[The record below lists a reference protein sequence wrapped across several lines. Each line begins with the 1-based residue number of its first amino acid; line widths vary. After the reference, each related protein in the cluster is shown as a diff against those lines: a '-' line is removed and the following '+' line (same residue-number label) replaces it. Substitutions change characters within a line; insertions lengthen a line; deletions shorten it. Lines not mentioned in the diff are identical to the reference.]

1 MSKKVF
7 IGVGHGGSDPGA
19 VKYFVEKEYT
29 LKVAYALSEILSK
42 NGVDFKL
49 SRTQDV
55 DTEMNSK
62 VKMCNDYNP
71 DLVIDIHFNAG
82 GGHGFEVYYSHVGGT
97 SKTLANNINTEVK
110 KIMSSR
116 GTKTKLGD
124 GGSDYFAIIR
134 ETNAPAVLCEGGFV
148 DNWTDSEFIKSNY
161 KKLAEAYAQGI
172 LKTLGIKSTS
182 GTTNSKPTSK
192 PSNTVDRLYR
202 IRKTWSNL
210 KSQIGA
216 YKDLENAKKACKSGY
231 TVFDWNG
238 KAVYSKKSS
247 ATVSLKIGDKV
258 RVKSGSKDYNGN
270 SLASFV
276 YKTTYKVMEV
286 DKNRIVIGLN
296 GSVTAAV
303 HKDNLTKV

>member
-19 VKYFVEKEYT
+19 VKYITEKEYT
-29 LKVAYALSEILSK
+29 LKVAFALGEFLSAA
-42 NGVDFKL
+42 GVDYKL
-49 SRTQDV
+49 SRTQDI
-55 DTEMNSK
+55 DTELNSK
-62 VKMCNDYNP
+62 VAMCNAYKP
-71 DLVIDIHFNAG
+71 DLVVDIHFNAG
-82 GGHGFEVYYSHVGGT
+82 GGQGFEVYYSRVGGT
-97 SKTLANNINTEVK
+97 SKKLAENINAEVK
-110 KIMSSR
+110 KLMSSR
-116 GTKTKLGD
+116 GIKTKIGD
-124 GGSDYFAIIR
+124 GGRDYFGIIR
-134 ETNAPAVLCEGGFV
+134 DTDAPAVLCEGGFV
-148 DNWTDSEFIKSNY
+148 DSKKDADYIMLNY

-172 LKTLGIKSTS
+172 IKTLGIKSTS
-182 GTTNSKPTSK
+182 GTTNSKPAAPASK
-192 PSNTVDRLYR
+192 PENTVDRLYR
-202 IRKTWSNL
+202 VRTSWDKINTQL
-210 KSQIGA
+210 GAFKSF
-216 YKDLENAKKACKSGY
+216 ENAKKACKPGY

-238 KAVYSKKSS
+238 KAVYSNNS
-247 ATVSLKIGDKV
+247 ASLKIGDKV